1 MTFKSDGKS
10 TTSKEEILNEK
21 FTQRPSDDDYSEEE
35 ARQSAEVSEKQRKG
49 FLTYFLLGFG
59 AILFFALMMNDNKWE
74 NNLNDQFRD
83 ETLAKQKLKKK
94 ESSPFSEA

>member
-10 TTSKEEILNEK
+10 TAKEEEILNEK

-35 ARQSAEVSEKQRKG
+35 AKQSAEISEKQRKG
-49 FLTYFLLGFG
+49 FLTYFILGFG
-59 AILFFALMMNDNKWE
+59 SILLFFLLLNDNKWE
-74 NNLNDQFRD
+74 TEYNDQFRD
-83 ETLAKQKLKKK
+83 ETLAKQKLKK